1 MENDFYDDK
10 ELFSLFMDTNLDI
23 GEYETIRAF
32 ADIKMTI
39 EDKILGI
46 YPVIQLNLLKNII
59 RGFSISTL
67 TYV

>member
-67 TYV
+67 TYD